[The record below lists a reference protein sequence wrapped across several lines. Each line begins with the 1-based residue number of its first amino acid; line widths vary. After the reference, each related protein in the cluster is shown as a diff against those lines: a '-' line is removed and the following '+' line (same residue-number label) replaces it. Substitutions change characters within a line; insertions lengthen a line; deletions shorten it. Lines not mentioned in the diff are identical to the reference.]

1 VSWLPFTLLAAVLQA
16 SRTSLQH
23 RLRAILSVS
32 GAGFVRYVY
41 GAPLSIAAVIG
52 MRFAGVHIPTPPLR
66 FWPTIAAAG
75 VAQIFGTVFLIRS
88 FDARNFAI
96 GTVYSKTE
104 VIQVALFSWVIL
116 GEPIKL
122 LGWLAIAVC
131 LAGVAVLGSKGQSIA
146 TLAKSFGDRGARY
159 GIAAGGMLGLAA
171 IAIRAASKSLGDHPG
186 IVRALVCLAAMN
198 AIQTVLHGGYL
209 ARKEPDQIR
218 KALVHW
224 RSSAIVGVLSVSGS
238 ACWAIALTF
247 GNAAQVRTVGQV
259 ELLVTFLIARLWLH
273 DRHSRAE
280 YIASGLVTV
289 GVLTMLLG
297 G

>member
-1 VSWLPFTLLAAVLQA
+1 
-16 SRTSLQH
+16 
-23 RLRAILSVS
+23 
-32 GAGFVRYVY
+32 
-41 GAPLSIAAVIG
+41 
-52 MRFAGVHIPTPPLR
+52 
-66 FWPTIAAAG
+66 

-104 VIQVALFSWVIL
+104 VIQVAFLSWAIL
-116 GEPIKL
+116 GEPIKA

-131 LAGVAVLGSKGQSIA
+131 LGGVAVLGSKGQSVT
-146 TLAKSFGDRGARY
+146 TLLRAFGDKGARY
-159 GIAAGGMLGLAA
+159 GIAAGGAFGLAA
-171 IAIRAASKSLGDHPG
+171 IGIRAASKSLGDHPG
-186 IVRALVCLAAMN
+186 VVRALVSLAAMN
-198 AIQTVLHGGYL
+198 SIQTVLHGGYL
-209 ARKEPDQIR
+209 ACREPDQIR

-259 ELLVTFLIARLWLH
+259 ELLVTFFIARVWLH

-280 YIASGLVTV
+280 YIASGLVTL
-289 GVLTMLLG
+289 GVVTMLLG